1 MGKEQSFQQIILGKM
16 DLHMQNNEVGLL
28 ANIILKNSKW
38 IMDLNVKPK
47 RINLLEENIGQKLQ
61 NIELGNDFLAMN

>member
-28 ANIILKNSKW
+28 PNIILKNSKW

>member
-1 MGKEQSFQQIILGKM
+1 
-16 DLHMQNNEVGLL
+16 MQNNEVGLL

>member
-1 MGKEQSFQQIILGKM
+1 M